1 MIVCSLGELTAIM
14 SLKTN
19 EALLSLG
26 GWLRV
31 GDLDPRLITVQEL
44 LLCGKTLKK
53 AANSPNNCENKT
65 RES

>member
-1 MIVCSLGELTAIM
+1 M
-14 SLKTN
+14 SLKIN

-31 GDLDPRLITVQEL
+31 GDLDPRLIPVQEL
-44 LLCGKTLKK
+44 SLCGKTLKK